1 MDAAAHLHRLFGHQ
15 SFRPGQQEAVEAAFA
30 GRDALVVMPTG
41 SGKSLCY
48 QLPGLALDGLTIVI
62 SPLVALM
69 RDQGDALAAAGH
81 GAARVL
87 NASLPPGEADSVLAA
102 LRTARAGS
110 CWSRRSASATVA
122 SGPRSRAARSR
133 SSRSTR
139 RTA

>member
-1 MDAAAHLHRLFGHQ
+1 VDAAAHLQRLFGHA
-15 SFRPGQQEAVEAAFA
+15 SFRPGQRAAVEAAFA
-30 GRDALVVMPTG
+30 QRDALVVMPTG

-87 NASLPPGEADSVLAA
+87 NASLPPGEAESVLAA
-102 LRTARAGS
+102 LADGS
-110 CWSRRSASATVA
+110 
-122 SGPRSRAARSR
+122 
-133 SSRSTR
+133 
-139 RTA
+139 